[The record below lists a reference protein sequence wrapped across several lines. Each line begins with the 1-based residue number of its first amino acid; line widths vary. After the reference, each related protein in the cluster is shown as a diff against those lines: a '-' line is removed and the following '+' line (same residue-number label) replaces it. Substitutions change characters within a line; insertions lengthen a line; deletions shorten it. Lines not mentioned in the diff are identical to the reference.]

1 MDAPYIGAI
10 FIWAGNFA
18 PQGYRFCDGSQLS
31 VQQNAALF
39 AILGTNYGGN
49 GSTTFNLPDLRGR
62 FPFPAA
68 NPSQP
73 GQVGGNAAITLGLSN
88 LPVHNHVAAFTPTN
102 GPQAVTIPAVAGS
115 GAITAG
121 ASIAVTPGNAGSVP
135 ANGTNNYYLT
145 GTKAGSASVGGFTT
159 TAPSA
164 GNTAG
169 VTGVSVSVDSTTYKP
184 AIPQQ
189 TLNINTVTGGSVAVG
204 NTGGNAAFDI
214 HPPYLSLNFIIAVE
228 GLFPPRS

>member
-73 GQVGGNAAITLGLSN
+73 GQVGGNAAITLGINN
-88 LPVHNHVAAFTPTN
+88 LPLHNHPATFTPTGGGAVTPLNVTTDLSVSTAAASTPTPTLAN
-102 GPQAVTIPAVAGS
+102 GDTAYLANAAAGASSNALKGLYTKTAPTTGGIATIPA
-115 GAITAG
+115 
-121 ASIAVTPGNAGSVP
+121 
-135 ANGTNNYYLT
+135 
-145 GTKAGSASVGGFTT
+145 
-159 TAPSA
+159 
-164 GNTAG
+164 NT
-169 VTGVSVSVDSTTYKP
+169 
-184 AIPQQ
+184 
-189 TLNINTVTGGSVAVG
+189 TVTGGG
-204 NTGGNAAFDI
+204 GGITGGTVAIGGTGANLPIDI
-214 HPPYLSLNFIIAVE
+214 HPPYLSLNFIIAVQ
-228 GLFPPRS
+228 GLFPPRN